1 MKLIH
6 TADIHL
12 GMQPDKQQPWAELR
26 EKEIWETFVRL
37 IDECNRREAELL
49 LIAGDLFH
57 RQPLVRELREV
68 NYEFSR
74 LEKTKVVLIAGNHD
88 YIGSRSNYAE
98 FPWAEH
104 VTMLLGEDMQTVSF
118 PELSATVTGF
128 SYHTRDILEA
138 RLQDVRAPGGGIS
151 VLLAH
156 GGDPKDVPIDFKRL
170 ALAGFDYAALGHI
183 HKPQQPADRIFY
195 AGSLEPLDKNE
206 TGEHGYMF
214 AEIDLLPDGTRE
226 TRTEFVPFAKRRY
239 VDLTVP
245 VKPEDTNGSIRER
258 TKQLLTAEGEEN
270 LFRIVLSGSREEH
283 LLPDIGALAK
293 LGYVTEVRDETLPEY
308 DFAAIRAANH
318 DNLIG
323 MYIDRIQAM
332 EPQDEVTQKALYYG
346 LKALLD

>member
-12 GMQPDKQQPWAELR
+12 GMQPDRQQPWADFR
-26 EKEIWETFVRL
+26 KKEIPETFARL
-37 IDECNRREAELL
+37 MDECNRREVDLL

-68 NYEFSR
+68 NYQFSR
-74 LEKTKVVLIAGNHD
+74 LKKTKVVLIAGNHD
-88 YIGSRSNYAE
+88 YIGSRSNYAD
-98 FPWAEH
+98 FPWEEH
-104 VTMLLGEDMQTVSF
+104 VTMLTGEGLQTVSF

-128 SYHTRDILEA
+128 SYHTRDIPEA
-138 RLQDVRAPGGGIS
+138 RLRDVQAPEGGIS

-156 GGDPKDVPIDFKRL
+156 GGDPKDVPMDFKRL
-170 ALAGFDYAALGHI
+170 SLAGFDYVALGHI
-183 HKPQQPADRIFY
+183 HKPQKLSEGMFY

-206 TGEHGYMF
+206 TGEHGYVF
-214 AEIDLLPDGTRE
+214 AEIICLPDGKTE
-226 TRTEFVPFAKRRY
+226 TRTEFVPFACRRY

-245 VKPEDTNGSIRER
+245 VTPDDTNGSLRER
-258 TKQLLTAEGEEN
+258 TKQLLTAEGAEN

-283 LLPDIGALAK
+283 LVPDLGALAK
-293 LGYVTEVRDETLPEY
+293 LGYVTEVQDETLPEY
-308 DFAAIRAANH
+308 NFAAIRTANR

-332 EPQDEVTQKALYYG
+332 EPQDEVTRKALYYG